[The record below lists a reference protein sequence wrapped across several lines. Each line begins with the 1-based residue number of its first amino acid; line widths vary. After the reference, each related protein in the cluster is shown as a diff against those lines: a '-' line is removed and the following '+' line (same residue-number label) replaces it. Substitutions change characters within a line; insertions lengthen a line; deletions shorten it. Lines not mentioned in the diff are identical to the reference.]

1 MSRTADQI
9 IQEARALNAEERA
22 YVAEELL
29 RSLEEPERAEIDAA
43 WAEEIERRID
53 DLDAGRMP
61 TRSADEVMRRVRDRL
76 RNRR

>member
-1 MSRTADQI
+1 MTRTADQI
-9 IQEARALNAEERA
+9 IQEARTLTAEERA
-22 YVAEELL
+22 HVAEELL

-53 DLDAGRMP
+53 ELDAGRMP
-61 TRSADEVMRRVRDRL
+61 TRPADEVMREMRDRL